1 MRNRHLSLRVL
12 FVTFFRE
19 KKVEKLCCS
28 TLLLLRGERAFDFA
42 SLSLSLAFSFAKK
55 NTLECSFVVYR
66 LSDCVWWCCAFA
78 LASYVCFLFGSGEGA
93 FFPFM
98 YRRRAIYVLP
108 HTKAKLSSLLN
119 LFLQILS
126 RSWWWRWR
134 SRRSADFS
142 QTLTLALR
150 RYFPLL
156 LTTNNTP
163 TQRRDI
169 YIYIHNNAAFPR
181 AIP

>member
-1 MRNRHLSLRVL
+1 MLFSTTPTVGRARV
-12 FVTFFRE
+12 R
-19 KKVEKLCCS
+19 LCV
-28 TLLLLRGERAFDFA
+28 

-78 LASYVCFLFGSGEGA
+78 FASYVCFLFGSGEGA

-119 LFLQILS
+119 LFLFLVLGGEGGVREEAQIFLKRS
-126 RSWWWRWR
+126 RSL
-134 SRRSADFS
+134 SDDIF
-142 QTLTLALR
+142 LCFL
-150 RYFPLL
+150 PP
-156 LTTNNTP
+156 TTH
-163 TQRRDI
+163 QHKEDI